1 MVFSAIG
8 FWMMTMWRKSVVVN
22 TIDNVVRIGKIVVK
36 TSDVKAVVV
45 KPMSVRFI
53 LKSGD
58 VISFRYP
65 LENARDLEKILK
77 GVNT

>member
-1 MVFSAIG
+1 
-8 FWMMTMWRKSVVVN
+8 MMTMWRKSVVVN